1 MSLIKKLSYKPDFSR
16 HLGVQAEV
24 EKELESLL
32 KSWICK
38 SETSKRKVL
47 LFVDDIDRCP
57 SSKMTDIVESLRV
70 VLENEEIRKRL
81 IVVCS
86 IDPSK
91 LKADI
96 SNRLDPIAADKE
108 KLKKYVTEQLDK
120 LFIFSIGLCRL
131 SHSQICQYLD
141 TLTTNNNQAFQPSKS
156 SSSGNSPVDTS
167 RIVGSLIATRN
178 PGEPIEVIET
188 DYLNILKDELSKI
201 QYITP
206 RKARIIYYR
215 ILFANNILSANT
227 GCIITDS
234 LVKQIIDKSLNN
246 DININTNAAYS
257 DIIDMVVPY

>member
-1 MSLIKKLSYKPDFSR
+1 MWY
-16 HLGVQAEV
+16 
-24 EKELESLL
+24 
-32 KSWICK
+32 
-38 SETSKRKVL
+38 
-47 LFVDDIDRCP
+47 P
-57 SSKMTDIVESLRV
+57 STKMTDIVESLRV

-86 IDPSK
+86 IDPAK

-96 SNRLDPIAADKE
+96 KNRIKPIAADDE
-108 KLKKYVTEQLDK
+108 KLNMYVIEQLDK

-141 TLTTNNNQAFQPSKS
+141 TLITNSGQTSQPSNLS
-156 SSSGNSPVDTS
+156 STGSSLVDTS
-167 RIVGSLIATRN
+167 RIVGSMIATSN
-178 PGEPIEVIET
+178 PVEPEEVNET
-188 DYLNILKDELSKI
+188 YYLNILKKELSKI

-215 ILFANNILSANT
+215 ILFANNILSAND

-234 LVKQIIDKSLNN
+234 LVQQIINKSLKN
-246 DININTNAAYS
+246 DINIDTRTAYS